1 MLALILVTASFTG
14 LMGLLFVAALTSK
27 PQDRRSNLSPQALHP
42 DYVEVGKHPKPWH

>member
-1 MLALILVTASFTG
+1 MITLIIVTASFSG

-27 PQDRRSNLSPQALHP
+27 PQDRRSNLSYKTLHP